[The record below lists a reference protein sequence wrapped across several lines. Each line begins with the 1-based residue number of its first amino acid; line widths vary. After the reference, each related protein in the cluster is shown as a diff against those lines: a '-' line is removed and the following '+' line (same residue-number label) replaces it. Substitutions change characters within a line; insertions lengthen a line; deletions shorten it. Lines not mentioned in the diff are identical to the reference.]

1 MAAEQ
6 GAAGDFKAVHEGKS
20 GDWFEHYTRFLG
32 GIFMS
37 LGDPAK
43 RQTKLEA
50 QREKVRLKLRQQEED
65 YNRRVLIEMPS
76 AAVRDREER
85 KLERLQKRLDN
96 LEELISRRRYQREI
110 YFAGLE
116 VTPTE
121 IHYAAV
127 GTFALVM
134 IAMAAIVM
142 GLLLATPVLL
152 SAFFLLLL
160 LSVVFVP
167 VLLYLYIYNYPGMLA
182 KRLRIQTLGRAPE
195 AIHYMAM
202 SLRLNP
208 SLHQAVKFSSENVG
222 GNLGEALGKIHWD
235 TVTRKQPTLERS
247 YMAFANEWGNWNEDF
262 MRSLQALKMGVS
274 EKSPEGRA
282 RHLEKAHD
290 IILSGTR
297 RKIDEFAASLSGPTT
312 IFFGLG
318 VLLPMVIGAMMP
330 MIFLA
335 NLGGTISLSGSAT
348 QSNGGVSSSAYLA
361 TNVGFIVVMTVVFPL
376 IAYIYAVQILNRR
389 PGTLDPARV
398 TSGTNRD
405 AYAWSLPKA
414 ALVGAAIGG
423 GISLIGIFAALGYL
437 NPYAGNILQETW
449 TAFLVLGLSVAVSV
463 VAFLRIHYLE
473 KHHRQLYHL
482 EQEFPDTFFQVASQM
497 GEGVALNNAI
507 RQAAEGAKGT
517 ESGKFFNHILY
528 VMQLSGQTP
537 EQVLFGSTRGPGVMD
552 QYPSR
557 PMKVAMRALLEASK
571 KGPEAIA
578 ETVLPMAEFL
588 KELRNTDQNIR
599 TSLKGTTG
607 MMRGSVMFFT
617 PVVIGIT
624 GALYLLLSS
633 VLANGA
639 LIVPSPVFFL
649 VMGVYLI
656 EITFIVLYFATGVEW
671 SGDRVRYLG
680 ALWTTLWISS
690 LIYVMAAIF
699 GVALLATNGA

>member
-1 MAAEQ
+1 MAADPDH
-6 GAAGDFKAVHEGKS
+6 AAEFKAVHEGKS
-20 GDWFEHYTRFLG
+20 GAWFENYSRFLG
-32 GIFMS
+32 GIFIS
-37 LGDPAK
+37 LGNPSR
-43 RQTKLEA
+43 RQEKLEE
-50 QREKVRLKLRQQEED
+50 QREKVRLNLRQQEEEF
-65 YNRRVLIEMPS
+65 NRRVLIEMPS

-85 KLERLQKRLDN
+85 KLERLQKRLDS
-96 LEELISRRRYQREI
+96 LEELITRRRFQREI

-127 GTFALVM
+127 GTLVLVM
-134 IAMAAIVM
+134 IAMAAVVI
-142 GLLLATPVLL
+142 GLLLATPVLM
-152 SAFFLLLL
+152 SAFVVLLL
-160 LSVVFVP
+160 LSVLFVP
-167 VLLYLYIYNYPGMLA
+167 LMLYLYIYNYPGMLA
-182 KRLRIQTLGRAPE
+182 RRLRIQTLGRAPE

-208 SLHQAVKFSSENVG
+208 SLHQAVQFSAENVG

-335 NLGGTISLSGSAT
+335 NLGGTISLSGGGSSSA
-348 QSNGGVSSSAYLA
+348 SPVSSSEFLA
-361 TNVGFIVVMTVVFPL
+361 TNVGFITIMTVVFPL
-376 IAYIYAVQILNRR
+376 IAYIYAVQILNKR

-398 TSGTNRD
+398 LQGNRREEW
-405 AYAWSLPKA
+405 ALPKA
-414 ALVGAAIGG
+414 ALVGALIGG
-423 GISLIGIFAALGYL
+423 GIASIGILAGLGYF
-437 NPYAGNILQETW
+437 NAYAGAVLQETW
-449 TAFLVLGLSVAVSV
+449 TAFLVLGVSVALSV
-463 VAFLRIHYLE
+463 VAFLRIHFLE
-473 KHHRQLYHL
+473 KRHRALYHL

-690 LIYVMAAIF
+690 LIYVVAAIF
-699 GVALLATNGA
+699 GVALLASNGA

>member
-1 MAAEQ
+1 MEAESSRSSEVT
-6 GAAGDFKAVHEGKS
+6 AVHEGKA
-20 GDWFEHYTRFLG
+20 GEWFENYVRFLG

-37 LGDPAK
+37 LGNPTK
-43 RQTKLEA
+43 RLETLEA
-50 QREKVRLKLRQQEED
+50 QREKVRLRLRQQEEE
-65 YNRRVLIEMPS
+65 YNRYVLIEVPS
-76 AAVRDREER
+76 MAVRDREER
-85 KLERLQKRLDN
+85 KLEKLQKRLDN
-96 LEELISRRRYQREI
+96 LEELITRRKYQREI

-121 IHYAAV
+121 IHYAAL
-127 GTFALVM
+127 GTFFLSAVALAALVGG
-134 IAMAAIVM
+134 I
-142 GLLLATPVLL
+142 LL
-152 SAFFLLLL
+152 SSPVNLNAFFLLLL
-160 LSVVFVP
+160 LSVLFVP
-167 VLLYLYIYNYPGMLA
+167 MLLYLYLYNYPSMLSR
-182 KRLRIQTLGRAPE
+182 RLRVQTLGRAPE

-208 SLHQAVKFSSENVG
+208 SLHQAVQFSAENVG
-222 GNLGEALGKIHWD
+222 GTLGEALGKIHWD

-247 YMAFANEWGNWNEDF
+247 YMAFANEWGHWNEDF

-274 EKSPEGRA
+274 EKTPEGRA

-297 RKIDEFAASLSGPTT
+297 RKIDEFAASLAGPTT

-335 NLGGTISLSGSAT
+335 NLGGTINLQGGA
-348 QSNGGVSSSAYLA
+348 SNNNSTISSSAFLV

-389 PGTLDPARV
+389 PGTLDPAKVR
-398 TSGTNRD
+398 TGNPRD
-405 AYAWSLPKA
+405 EWSLSKA
-414 ALVGAAIGG
+414 SLVGLGVGLAVSFVGVLAG
-423 GISLIGIFAALGYL
+423 LGYF
-437 NPYAGNILQETW
+437 NAYVGSVLQETW
-449 TAFLVLGLSVAVSV
+449 TAFIVLGISLMFSI
-463 VAFLRIHYLE
+463 VAFLRIRFLE
-473 KHHRQLYHL
+473 KRHRALYQL
-482 EQEFPDTFFQVASQM
+482 EQEFPDTFFQIASQM
-497 GEGVALNNAI
+497 GEGVSLNNAI
-507 RQAAEGAKGT
+507 QHGAEGAKGT
-517 ESGKFFNHILY
+517 ESAKFFQHILY
-528 VMQLSGQTP
+528 IMHLSGQTP
-537 EQVLFGSTRGPGVMD
+537 EQVLFGSTRGPGVME

-557 PMKVAMRALLEASK
+557 PMRVAMRALLEASK
-571 KGPEAIA
+571 KGPEAIS

-599 TSLKGTTG
+599 TSLKGTTQ

-639 LIVPSPVFFL
+639 LIVPAPIFFL
-649 VMGVYLI
+649 VMGVYLV
-656 EITFIVLYFATGVEW
+656 EITFIVLYFAVGVEW

-680 ALWTTLWISS
+680 SLWSTLWISS
-690 LIYVMAAIF
+690 LIYVFAAIF
-699 GVALLATNGA
+699 GVAMLTAGV